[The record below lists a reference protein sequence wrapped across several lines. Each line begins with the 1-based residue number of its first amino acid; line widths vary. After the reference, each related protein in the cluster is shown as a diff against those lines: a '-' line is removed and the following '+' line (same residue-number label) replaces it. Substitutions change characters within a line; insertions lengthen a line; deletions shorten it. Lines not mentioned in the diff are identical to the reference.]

1 MISRRKQ
8 LHKDRLQDEKFNN
21 LVSLKTLLS
30 VDGIGP
36 YKIFM
41 LLNKFKSFRNILSA
55 EKSELMRIDG
65 ISNKIAERIINAPKR
80 IDSYE
85 SKVASELNLMHKL
98 NGKVVTYWDEE
109 YPELLRNIY
118 YPPLILYIAGNFDSS
133 DKYGVAIVGTRK
145 PTNYGIQQAEKFA
158 SELVKKGIII
168 ISGLARGIDSYAH
181 RAAINSGGRTIAVIG
196 SGVDVIYPP
205 ENARLFKQITE
216 QGAIVSEFEPG
227 TKPDAQNFPRRNRII
242 SGLSLGVL
250 IIETRQNGGAMQTAA
265 YALDQNREIFAL
277 PGNVNSP
284 QSEGPNL
291 LIQKGEAKLVITAD
305 DVLDELG
312 SKLGPEK
319 KIGKKN
325 EHVSLSLFEEKI
337 IEALGNEALHIDII
351 ADKAAMN
358 TSECLVHL
366 LSLEFKGLVKQLPGK
381 IFMSV

>member
-1 MISRRKQ
+1 M
-8 LHKDRLQDEKFNN
+8 QDEKFNN